1 MSLRLR
7 ATFFLFALTV
17 VPLCSQE
24 QSVPSFKAE
33 TRIVLVDLVV
43 TDGKGNAVPNLEKSD
58 VLVFEN
64 GAPQTISFFEEHKST
79 PTAPVKSPWMPPHI
93 FSNFQP
99 VQLPDSVNVLVLDW
113 LNTQPQDQVYV
124 RSEITKYLQSLP
136 SNTPLAVFVLT
147 SGLHIIQGFTS
158 DLAELQ
164 AALNTSK
171 GAAATQPSPLLPTDS
186 KNSAEQTTIELM
198 QMNNTAPVTIEAV
211 RTEMAEHAASD
222 TSKRIRI
229 TLQAFQQL
237 ARYLST
243 IPGRKNVI
251 WFADSFP
258 IAFFP
263 EGGLPHDYGGE
274 LQKTGDILTTHQ
286 ISIYPVSA
294 AGLCGDPTYEAQNA
308 GRSSERSEN
317 LTQFAMAQLAKDTGG
332 EAFYN
337 TNDLALAITRAVND
351 GSLYYTLTYTPS
363 NRKID
368 GKYRK
373 IEVKL
378 KHEKYKLSYR
388 RGYYADS
395 YVDGPK
401 PWDNTNRNSAA
412 DHLLPFVAFGLP
424 NFDQI
429 LYKVRFL
436 PATPQPQPS
445 SPRAGMNLNLSGPFT
460 RYSVDFTIAVDD
472 LKMEITSDG
481 VHHGDIEEMLIAYD
495 PDGTP
500 LNLVAHNLQLTL
512 PPETYAAFQKS
523 GLQLHQEIDLPDRK
537 TYLRT
542 AIFDAN
548 SGNIGTLQI
557 PLVSTHS
564 NQ

>member
-294 AGLCGDPTYEAQNA
+294 AGLRGDPTYEAQNA

-317 LTQFAMAQLAKDTGG
+317 LTSS
-332 EAFYN
+332 
-337 TNDLALAITRAVND
+337 R
-351 GSLYYTLTYTPS
+351 
-363 NRKID
+363 
-368 GKYRK
+368 
-373 IEVKL
+373 
-378 KHEKYKLSYR
+378 
-388 RGYYADS
+388 
-395 YVDGPK
+395 
-401 PWDNTNRNSAA
+401 WRNS
-412 DHLLPFVAFGLP
+412 L
-424 NFDQI
+424 
-429 LYKVRFL
+429 K
-436 PATPQPQPS
+436 TPVGKPS
-445 SPRAGMNLNLSGPFT
+445 TTPTIWRSPSHEP
-460 RYSVDFTIAVDD
+460 
-472 LKMEITSDG
+472 
-481 VHHGDIEEMLIAYD
+481 
-495 PDGTP
+495 
-500 LNLVAHNLQLTL
+500 
-512 PPETYAAFQKS
+512 
-523 GLQLHQEIDLPDRK
+523 
-537 TYLRT
+537 
-542 AIFDAN
+542 
-548 SGNIGTLQI
+548 
-557 PLVSTHS
+557 
-564 NQ
+564 

>member
-198 QMNNTAPVTIEAV
+198 QMNNTAPVSCSHGNG
-211 RTEMAEHAASD
+211 RTRRLGHKQ
-222 TSKRIRI
+222 THPH
-229 TLQAFQQL
+229 
-237 ARYLST
+237 Y
-243 IPGRKNVI
+243 
-251 WFADSFP
+251 FA
-258 IAFFP
+258 
-263 EGGLPHDYGGE
+263 G
-274 LQKTGDILTTHQ
+274 
-286 ISIYPVSA
+286 
-294 AGLCGDPTYEAQNA
+294 
-308 GRSSERSEN
+308 
-317 LTQFAMAQLAKDTGG
+317 
-332 EAFYN
+332 
-337 TNDLALAITRAVND
+337 
-351 GSLYYTLTYTPS
+351 
-363 NRKID
+363 
-368 GKYRK
+368 
-373 IEVKL
+373 
-378 KHEKYKLSYR
+378 
-388 RGYYADS
+388 
-395 YVDGPK
+395 
-401 PWDNTNRNSAA
+401 
-412 DHLLPFVAFGLP
+412 
-424 NFDQI
+424 
-429 LYKVRFL
+429 L
-436 PATPQPQPS
+436 PATRPLS
-445 SPRAGMNLNLSGPFT
+445 LYNSRAQ
-460 RYSVDFTIAVDD
+460 
-472 LKMEITSDG
+472 EC
-481 VHHGDIEEMLIAYD
+481 H
-495 PDGTP
+495 
-500 LNLVAHNLQLTL
+500 LVRRFISHRLF
-512 PPETYAAFQKS
+512 P
-523 GLQLHQEIDLPDRK
+523 
-537 TYLRT
+537 
-542 AIFDAN
+542 
-548 SGNIGTLQI
+548 
-557 PLVSTHS
+557 
-564 NQ
+564 